1 MKKII
6 YLLALQFFILN
17 SGTSQETFL
26 KQIDV
31 LNDDYGTYICPTKD
45 GGYIITGVTNAEN
58 NNEDIV
64 LVKTNMYGDTLWAKV
79 FGGEKQEDSFCVLE
93 TMDNGFIIAGYSN
106 SFGSF
111 DWKAYIIK
119 TDEFGDT
126 IWTKT
131 FDGYFSNVIQ
141 TQDSSYFLVGKD
153 STSVMKKLDNSGN
166 VLWSKNYNFCKR
178 FMESQV
184 ISENRIAVVGISKL
198 EEPPYSTTIDLFMTN
213 INGDSIWFNQYGG
226 VNLYNYLSIKQTFDK
241 GFIISATETY
251 FFEYSNIYLQKVD
264 SLGNSQWVK
273 TFGGEYTFDYAK
285 SVIQTS
291 DGCYVVTGDRDLGL
305 ILLKTD
311 GLGNLMWE
319 KRFDSDSINSN
330 GNCIKNT
337 VDNKIIVI
345 GEARGN
351 YPPPRPKDILLIKT
365 DNDGIITNI
374 FESKSEF
381 TKEPFI
387 YPNPNNGSFSLLL
400 SENDKYLKV
409 LSLNGKIIFEKQLN
423 FTMNETLSIKNI
435 DKGCYIISIK
445 TTDGLKSE
453 KVLIY

>member
-1 MKKII
+1 
-6 YLLALQFFILN
+6 
-17 SGTSQETFL
+17 
-26 KQIDV
+26 
-31 LNDDYGTYICPTKD
+31 
-45 GGYIITGVTNAEN
+45 
-58 NNEDIV
+58 
-64 LVKTNMYGDTLWAKV
+64 
-79 FGGEKQEDSFCVLE
+79 
-93 TMDNGFIIAGYSN
+93 
-106 SFGSF
+106 
-111 DWKAYIIK
+111 
-119 TDEFGDT
+119 
-126 IWTKT
+126 
-131 FDGYFSNVIQ
+131 
-141 TQDSSYFLVGKD
+141 
-153 STSVMKKLDNSGN
+153 MKKLDNSGN